1 MAITVIRTIIIYIF
15 IIVALRVTGKRQ
27 IGELQPIELV
37 VTLLISDLA
46 VIPMQENGVPL
57 ISGLI
62 PIAVLVALEL
72 ILSTLMMKSNGIS
85 MLISGH
91 PVTIIQNGKVLQKEL
106 RRLRIGLDDLTETL
120 RQQGI
125 FDIRDVQYA
134 VVETDGKV
142 SVYQKTKT
150 GKQVAAVPV
159 INDGQP
165 VEWGL
170 KFCGLSRQWLTDTLK
185 KKKLDIREVLLMTS
199 DSNGSVCVIK
209 KETGK

>member
-46 VIPMQENGVPL
+46 VIPMQENGIPL

-72 ILSTLMMKSNGIS
+72 ILSTLMMKSNGLS

-91 PVTIIQNGKVLQKEL
+91 PVIIIQNGKLIQKAL
-106 RRLRIGLDDLTETL
+106 RKLRMGVDDLTETL

-134 VVETDGKV
+134 VVETNGKV
-142 SVYQKTKT
+142 SVYQKATS
-150 GKQVAAVPV
+150 GKRGAAVPV
-159 INDGQP
+159 INDGQA

-170 KFCGLSRQWLTDTLK
+170 EFCGLSQQWLTDILK
-185 KKKLDIREVLLMTS
+185 KKKLDIHEVLLMTCDGS
-199 DSNGSVCVIK
+199 GSVSIIK
-209 KETGK
+209 KEKKQ